1 MAMMHMLL
9 DLVVAVTLATP
20 FVVRLLEWQIEGV

>member
-1 MAMMHMLL
+1 MMHILTYS
-9 DLVVAVTLATP
+9 VFAVALATP